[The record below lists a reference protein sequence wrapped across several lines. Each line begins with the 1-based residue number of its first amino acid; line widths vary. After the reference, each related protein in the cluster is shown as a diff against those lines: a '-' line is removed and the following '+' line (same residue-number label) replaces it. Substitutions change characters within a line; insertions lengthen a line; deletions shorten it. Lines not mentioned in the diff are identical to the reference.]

1 MVFLVQCVLFPRC
14 RASPFPP
21 PGMSHPQTPI
31 NAADIAF
38 REFLEARKEQP
49 DLDPRSFL
57 ENVPIEARDSFS
69 RLVEEFFEVGG
80 LFARVRS
87 QAALTA

>member
-1 MVFLVQCVLFPRC
+1 
-14 RASPFPP
+14 
-21 PGMSHPQTPI
+21 
-31 NAADIAF
+31 
-38 REFLEARKEQP
+38 
-49 DLDPRSFL
+49 
-57 ENVPIEARDSFS
+57 VPIEARDSFS